1 MEDQEE
7 KEGNGLIANVVQLII
22 LFWSLG
28 VISWSYFN
36 PNPTRQIDT
45 TFAAGLLSAVSAQ
58 FGLNIKK
65 GGNGDKKKLQGKV
78 NIVDNKNNKVCIKLK
93 NYFFSYFFF
102 RYLFKRA
109 MSTKSRHRL
118 KVWLMAAIRRQNGL
132 VRPIR

>member
-1 MEDQEE
+1 MEEQDE

-65 GGNGDKKKLQGKV
+65 GNKGNNGNNGKAPK
-78 NIVDNKNNKVCIKLK
+78 IVDNKDKTEN
-93 NYFFSYFFF
+93 
-102 RYLFKRA
+102 
-109 MSTKSRHRL
+109 
-118 KVWLMAAIRRQNGL
+118 
-132 VRPIR
+132 P

>member
-1 MEDQEE
+1 MEEQDE
-7 KEGNGLIANVVQLII
+7 KEGNILIANVVQLII

-65 GGNGDKKKLQGKV
+65 RSNGNNGNNGKAPK
-78 NIVDNKNNKVCIKLK
+78 IVDNKDTNVGIK
-93 NYFFSYFFF
+93 
-102 RYLFKRA
+102 
-109 MSTKSRHRL
+109 
-118 KVWLMAAIRRQNGL
+118 
-132 VRPIR
+132 

>member
-1 MEDQEE
+1 MEEQDE
-7 KEGNGLIANVVQLII
+7 KEGNGLIANVVLLII

-65 GGNGDKKKLQGKV
+65 GNKGNNGNNGKAPK
-78 NIVDNKNNKVCIKLK
+78 IVDNKDKTPN
-93 NYFFSYFFF
+93 
-102 RYLFKRA
+102 
-109 MSTKSRHRL
+109 
-118 KVWLMAAIRRQNGL
+118 Q
-132 VRPIR
+132 